1 MLHRRSLTAGV
12 LSIIAVTLAGGCATT
27 GEKMVQSYTS
37 TRETLTDAQAQVD
50 IATYSLASMRRGQ
63 GQSLTDSFNRY
74 KDSVTKLESQGE
86 KAKQQAQS
94 MKDEQ
99 EAHIRAW
106 QKEMESITDPTIK
119 SSLESRKS
127 AARSNFALV
136 RLYADDVRKA
146 YDPFLLRNKEMV
158 QALSIDLS
166 PAGINSLSP
175 AMDKITADGA
185 ALKQKLAAMQHAM
198 DNIANGVS
206 PIGT

>member
-1 MLHRRSLTAGV
+1 MLHRRRLAAAM
-12 LSIIAVTLAGGCATT
+12 LFMFFATLAGGCATR
-27 GEKMVQSYTS
+27 GEKIVQSYTS

-50 IATYSLASMRRGQ
+50 IATYSLASLRRGQ
-63 GQSLTDSFNRY
+63 GESLTDSFNRY
-74 KDSVTKLESQGE
+74 KDSVTKLDSQGD
-86 KAKQQAQS
+86 KARQQAKS

-99 EAHIRAW
+99 DSHIRAW
-106 QKEMESITDPTIK
+106 QKEMETITDPTIK
-119 SSLESRKS
+119 SSLESRKI
-127 AARSNFALV
+127 AARSNFDLV
-136 RLYADDVRKA
+136 RLYADDVHKA